1 MTRAEL
7 HNVTGF
13 HPPSLMAVATHLR
26 DSMARNKVA
35 QEPTALIRNE
45 GYLNGYL
52 DALQDI
58 ERAAYQQAP
67 TTAPKQHQPYSA
79 PQQPSATNQ
88 NQA

>member
-13 HPPSLMAVATHLR
+13 HPPSLIAADTHLR
-26 DSMARNKVA
+26 AALKPRVVPM
-35 QEPTALIRNE
+35 EPTALIRNE
-45 GYLNGYL
+45 GWMAGYL
-52 DALQDI
+52 AALEDLKS
-58 ERAAYQQAP
+58 AASQQPPQA
-67 TTAPKQHQPYSA
+67 APKQHQPYSA

>member
-13 HPPSLMAVATHLR
+13 HPASLLAAATHLR

-52 DALQDI
+52 DALQDL
-58 ERAAYQQAP
+58 ESAALPAP
-67 TTAPKQHQPYSA
+67 PKTMREAFQPYSA